1 LKTEEPDLLLVHLVD
16 LDSEEHDNAP
26 FSPEANA
33 ILEYTDELVGQM
45 IAALPAGSAV
55 ALVSDH
61 GFEKVEAD
69 VNLNAL
75 AAKVGVKGIRPLG
88 GLVLADTPEASA
100 FLRETST
107 DTQYGI
113 GRAIPKEELT
123 RYAPQ
128 YASADSA
135 FEPAPGFMFTTG
147 ATGEIVAKPGEIG
160 NHGHWPARYRSVY
173 VMWGPGIPA
182 KRLPEMSLMDLAGRF
197 ASVLGIPFTPGPK

>member
-1 LKTEEPDLLLVHLVD
+1 EKPDLLLVHLVD

-45 IAALPAGSAV
+45 MAALPGGSAV

-61 GFEKVEAD
+61 GFEKVEAE

-75 AAKVGVKGIRPLG
+75 AAKAGVAGVRPLG
-88 GLVLADTPEASA
+88 GLVLADTTEASA
-100 FLRETST
+100 FVRQISK

-113 GRAIPKEELT
+113 GRAIPKEELG

-128 YASADSA
+128 YANADSA
-135 FEPAPGFMFTTG
+135 FEAAPGFM
-147 ATGEIVAKPGEIG
+147 
-160 NHGHWPARYRSVY
+160 
-173 VMWGPGIPA
+173 
-182 KRLPEMSLMDLAGRF
+182 L
-197 ASVLGIPFTPGPK
+197 